1 MPVDIPLFRRI
12 RWTKWKAVPTLLLLL
27 LPSCLSPLAA
37 VAAPQEQPN
46 SPYFHV
52 IKPGEPLS
60 RIATLYGVY
69 VQDLRDANNLVNLA
83 TVVSCEPNSD
93 NTQARGTVR
102 LNGQPV
108 NGYRVVFSWEPDGQV
123 VARAITGGGGQ
134 LGGQFSHVLGGDGP
148 RAGDWWFWVEND
160 AGTRIS
166 EMAHI
171 YTDEHAHAGDCQ
183 WAVIDFDIRNP
194 DLTYIGRRL
203 RIPVGGNV
211 PVSSPAPVASP
222 GTAASPGTVVY
233 KTYHIVRPGQ
243 TITAIAALYGI
254 PVEELRTVNNL
265 SNRANVAGC
274 DPNADSTRAR
284 GTVRLNGQPVNGYRV
299 VFSWEPDGEVVAMRH
314 TGEGVFPGFFTH
326 ILHGGGPRE
335 GAWWF
340 WVENSDGNRISE
352 MAHFRTDGHSHVGM
366 CQWAVLDFDIQNPDL
381 TYVGRKLRISAGEER
396 TAVWAGAFY
405 NSRDFG
411 DAPVLY
417 RQDASI
423 RFDWQAGHPGTGV
436 LSDNFSAVWTTTSH
450 FQAGTYRFFTLAD
463 DGARVYVD
471 DVLVL
476 EDWNIH
482 PATQSF
488 GDVYLSQG
496 NHTIRV
502 EYFEAEGLASISVW
516 WERR

>member
-1 MPVDIPLFRRI
+1 MPVDYSLFRRI
-12 RWTKWKAVPTLLLLL
+12 RWAKWKAVPTLLLLL

-46 SPYFHV
+46 APYFHL
-52 IKPGEPLS
+52 IKPGESLAA
-60 RIATLYGVY
+60 IAALYGVS
-69 VQDLRDANNLVNLA
+69 VQALRDANNLVNLA

-93 NTQARGTVR
+93 STQARGTVR

-123 VARAITGGGGQ
+123 VARAISGGGGQ
-134 LGGQFSHVLGGDGP
+134 QGGQFSHILEGSGP
-148 RAGDWWFWVEND
+148 REGDWWFWVENS

-166 EMAHI
+166 EVAHL
-171 YTDEHAHAGDCQ
+171 YTDEHSHTGRCQ
-183 WAVIDFDIRNP
+183 RAVIDFDIQNL

-211 PVSSPAPVASP
+211 PVSSP
-222 GTAASPGTVVY
+222 GTAASQGTAAY
-233 KTYHIVRPGQ
+233 QTYHIVRPGQ
-243 TITAIAALYGI
+243 TIAGIAALYGI

-299 VFSWEPDGEVVAMRH
+299 VFSWVPDGEVVARRLS
-314 TGEGVFPGFFTH
+314 GEGAFPGSFTH
-326 ILHGGGPRE
+326 ILQGDGPRE
-335 GAWWF
+335 GDWWF

-352 MAHFRTDGHSHVGM
+352 MAHFRTDSHSHEGM
-366 CQWAVLDFDIQNPDL
+366 CQWAVLDFDIRNPDL
-381 TYVGRKLRISAGEER
+381 TYVGRKLHISVGEER
-396 TAVWAGAFY
+396 TAVWTGAFY
-405 NSRDFG
+405 NSRNLS
-411 DAPVLY
+411 DAPVLN

-423 RFDWQAGHPGTGV
+423 RFDWQAGHPGAGV
-436 LSDNFSAVWTTTSH
+436 FNDNFSAVWTTTRH
-450 FQAGTYRFFTLAD
+450 FRAGTYRFFTLAD
-463 DGARVYVD
+463 DGARLYVD
-471 DVLVL
+471 DVLIVS
-476 EDWNIH
+476 DWNIH

-488 GDVYLSQG
+488 GDVYLGQG